1 MPNTSSYNLSKRD
14 EQVIWHP
21 FTQHQ
26 IEPHSIAITHGEGV
40 YLYDEG
46 GNKYIDAISSWW
58 VNLHGHAHPYLAEKI
73 YEQALKIE
81 QVIFAGFTHEPAVRL
96 SERIVGLL
104 PAHFQK
110 VFFSDNG
117 STAVEVAIKMA
128 LQYFHNQGNTRKR
141 KIIALAD
148 AYHGDTFGAMSLGAP
163 SAFNAPFQ
171 EMLFDVEFIPSPTDP
186 LACLK
191 ALEEKMRHA
200 EDYAAFIFEPL
211 VQGAG
216 GMAMYSAETLDSLIA
231 CAQANQVMCIA
242 DEIMTGFG
250 RTGKFFAIDHGHQ
263 KPDIVCLS
271 KGLTGGMM
279 AMGLT
284 ICSDDMFNAF
294 LSADRHKTLFHS
306 HSFTANPLTCAAAN
320 ARLDLMEAEGFWEK
334 IEAIRESHARWIQ
347 QTNHPALKN
356 LRQTGTIL
364 AFELVNGEADDY
376 MNPIRG
382 RAYAHF
388 IKKGVLLRPLGNTIY
403 VLAPYCISQIDLD
416 YIYTCILEFANELV
430 G

>member
-1 MPNTSSYNLSKRD
+1 MPNKSSSNISQRD
-14 EQVIWHP
+14 ELVIWHP

-26 IEPHSIAITHGEGV
+26 IEPHSIAITRGEGV
-40 YLYDEG
+40 YLYDEAG
-46 GNKYIDAISSWW
+46 KKYIDAISSWW

-96 SERIVGLL
+96 SERILGLL

-117 STAVEVAIKMA
+117 STAVEVAVKMA

-171 EMLFDVEFIPSPTDP
+171 EMLFEVEFIPSPMDP
-186 LACLK
+186 EACLT
-191 ALEEKMRHA
+191 ALEEKMQKS

-216 GMAMYSAETLDSLIA
+216 GMVMYAAETLDSLIS
-231 CAQANQVMCIA
+231 CAQGHEVMCIA

-250 RTGKFFAIDHGHQ
+250 RTGKFFAIDHGIQ
-263 KPDIVCLS
+263 KPDIICLS

-284 ICSDDMFNAF
+284 LCSDEIFDAF

-320 ARLDLMEAEGFWEK
+320 ASLDLMEAEGFWEK
-334 IEAIRESHARWIQ
+334 IEAIQASHAQWIQ

-356 LRQTGTIL
+356 LRQKGTIL
-364 AFELVNGEADDY
+364 AFELENGETNDY

-382 RAYAHF
+382 QAYDYF

-403 VLAPYCISQIDLD
+403 VLAPYCISQADLD
-416 YIYTCILEFANELV
+416 YIYTCIQEFADELV
-430 G
+430 R

>member
-40 YLYDEG
+40 YLYDEA
-46 GNKYIDAISSWW
+46 GNRYIDAISSWW

-96 SERIVGLL
+96 SERILGLL

-186 LACLK
+186 AACLK

-263 KPDIVCLS
+263 KPDIMCLS
-271 KGLTGGMM
+271 KGLTGGTM

-284 ICSDDMFNAF
+284 ICSDDIFNAF
-294 LSADRHKTLFHS
+294 LSTDRHKTLFHS

-320 ARLDLMEAEGFWEK
+320 ASLDLMEAEGFWEK
-334 IEAIRESHARWIQ
+334 IEAIRESHTRWIQ

-403 VLAPYCISQIDLD
+403 VLAPYCISQTDLD